1 MTVQLPLS
9 EEMCK
14 RLQNFKN
21 VYKRSSQLRILLNQQ
36 LINKNF
42 FSGLISTTSSVVF
55 LAARISSIRFF
66 SAVQIYEFH
75 ISKIIIHHLDG
86 LFGPNILTSSQLA
99 CQLSWQKAAPVSQR
113 PWIQI
118 PYGPEKIF
126 SALIS
131 TSSSVVFL
139 AARISYI
146 RFFTAVQIYE
156 SYISKIITLKT
167 CFETG
172 AQPHTAK
179 SSFAKSAHIFKK
191 PLVIETH
198 LMVDSSVSLFCWF
211 FCNSKHT
218 TFIL

>member
-14 RLQNFKN
+14 RLQNSKN
-21 VYKRSSQLRILLNQQ
+21 VYKRSLQLRILLNQQ
-36 LINKNF
+36 LINKKIF
-42 FSGLISTTSSVVF
+42 FGSYFNYQFSSVLSCEDLLYSF
-55 LAARISSIRFF
+55 LHR
-66 SAVQIYEFH
+66 SAKYEFH

-99 CQLSWQKAAPVSQR
+99 CQLSWQNAAPVSQR

-172 AQPHTAK
+172 AEPHTAK